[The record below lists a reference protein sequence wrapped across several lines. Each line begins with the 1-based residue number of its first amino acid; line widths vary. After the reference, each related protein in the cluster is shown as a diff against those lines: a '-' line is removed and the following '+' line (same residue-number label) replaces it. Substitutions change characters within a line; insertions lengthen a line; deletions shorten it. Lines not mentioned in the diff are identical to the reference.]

1 METSKD
7 RLVSYACMGPIL
19 VVTNLQNLN
28 KTETVALAVLQLPTV
43 DFIANYY
50 PWGCLL
56 EFLLHDQCYLQ
67 PYALNQSPFRV
78 ESYIK
83 IYQLHELG
91 TV

>member
-7 RLVSYACMGPIL
+7 RLVSYACMSPIL

-56 EFLLHDQCYLQ
+56 EFLLHDQCYFQ
-67 PYALNQSPFRV
+67 PYTLRNQ
-78 ESYIK
+78 IK
-83 IYQLHELG
+83 SFQGRILYQDLPAA
-91 TV
+91 